1 LSPKGGTD
9 AVANVTAEFREIL
22 IEVKP
27 DRSTAN
33 HLAVDFGE
41 VERGLDYAIGKIHAV
56 V

>member
-1 LSPKGGTD
+1 
-9 AVANVTAEFREIL
+9 VTTEFRQVL

-33 HLAVDFGE
+33 NLPVHFGK
-41 VERGLDYAIGKIHAV
+41 VKRGLDYAIGKIHAV